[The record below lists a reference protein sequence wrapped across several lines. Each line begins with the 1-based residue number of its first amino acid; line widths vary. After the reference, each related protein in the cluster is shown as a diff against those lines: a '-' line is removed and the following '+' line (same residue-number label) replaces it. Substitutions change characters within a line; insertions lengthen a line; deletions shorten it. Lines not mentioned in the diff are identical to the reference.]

1 MKKTLLFSS
10 LSFLTF
16 GAIAQPTI
24 QSSEFYPTV
33 GESFTLNYGNY
44 VNPGSGG
51 NNVTWDLSGLTA
63 SSTVTVSALAANSGF
78 PGTDLTLTY
87 SGQSSLYVD
96 FTPTEYLINGM
107 FQIPTNTTITY
118 SNPMKY
124 YEFPMSMG
132 GSYTDNFAATFTSS
146 GFNFSRS
153 GTITCEVDGYG
164 TLITPSG
171 TYTNVLRVHSVQ
183 DYTDSYSMGWIDVMI
198 DNYTWIK
205 AGFHQE
211 LAMVQTMTSDV
222 GSGSSAYYAS
232 NTVGLDNNELSSL
245 KLYPNPS
252 NDRIKISADTP
263 IDAVNIHD
271 MNGRMVYTQ
280 NSVSGDGVIDIS
292 NLTNGIY
299 YVNVYSGNKMSFQK
313 LVKY

>member
-1 MKKTLLFSS
+1 MKKPLL
-10 LSFLTF
+10 LSAMLLASASIF
-16 GAIAQPTI
+16 AQPII
-24 QSSEFYPTV
+24 QSSDFYPTI
-33 GESFTLNYGNY
+33 GEAFTLNYGAY
-44 VNPGSGG
+44 ISPGAAG
-51 NNVTWDLSGLTA
+51 NNVTWDLSGLAA
-63 SSTVTVSALAANSGF
+63 SSTVTVSALAANPGF

-96 FTPTEYLINGM
+96 FTPTEYLIDGM
-107 FQIPTNTTITY
+107 FQIPSNTTITY
-118 SNPMKY
+118 SDPMKY
-124 YEFPMSMG
+124 YEFPMSMS

-183 DYTDSYSMGWIDVMI
+183 DYTDSYSMGSLDVTI

-232 NTVGLDNNELSSL
+232 NTLGLDNNEFSSL
-245 KLYPNPS
+245 KLYPNPAQS
-252 NDRIKISADTP
+252 NLKIDLDTP
-263 IDAVNIHD
+263 VDQVQVTD
-271 MNGRMVYTQ
+271 LNGRLVD
-280 NSVSGDGVIDIS
+280 VSFDKGTRILDIS
-292 NLTNGIY
+292 PLNSGIY
-299 YVNVYSGNKMSFQK
+299 YVTIYSNNTSSVRKI
-313 LVKY
+313 VKQ

>member
-1 MKKTLLFSS
+1 MKKPLL
-10 LSFLTF
+10 LS
-16 GAIAQPTI
+16 AILLASASIFAQPTI
-24 QSSEFYPTV
+24 QSSDFYPTI
-33 GESFTLNYGNY
+33 GEAFTLNYGTY
-44 VNPGSGG
+44 ISPGAAG
-51 NNVTWDLSGLTA
+51 NNVTWDLSGLAA
-63 SSTVTVSALAANSGF
+63 SSTVTVSALAANPGF

-96 FTPTEYLINGM
+96 FTPTEYLIDGM
-107 FQIPTNTTITY
+107 FQIPSNTTITY
-118 SNPMKY
+118 SDPMKY
-124 YEFPMSMG
+124 YEFPMSMS

-183 DYTDSYSMGWIDVMI
+183 DYTDSYSMGSLDVTI

-211 LAMVQTMTSDV
+211 LAMVQTMASDV

-232 NTVGLDNNELSSL
+232 NTLGLDNNEFSSL
-245 KLYPNPS
+245 KLYPNPAQS
-252 NDRIKISADTP
+252 NLKIDLDTP
-263 IDAVNIHD
+263 VDQIQVTDL
-271 MNGRMVYTQ
+271 NGRLVD
-280 NSVSGDGVIDIS
+280 VSFDKGTRMLDIS
-292 NLTNGIY
+292 QLNSGIY
-299 YVNVYSGNKMSFQK
+299 YVVIYSNNSSSVRKI
-313 LVKY
+313 VKQ